1 MAESPQPTM
10 QKRTISLKS
19 FSGETCSS
27 QSDLPT
33 GSSLPAFTVT
43 SPLFPLESKTRF
55 LPPIH
60 YLDPLSDSR
69 VQRLLPFGFET
80 ALVEEFRGS
89 KRCAEPRPAAAGQP
103 PLRPALPPRV
113 RNRNHALKT
122 QEQSGDR
129 SVRRI
134 SSRAHPDCVCFRH
147 IRGPP
152 VIDFAAGDAIDE
164 LHGTLLGNSNRRS
177 SCQSSL
183 LSRSI
188 QRRPKRR
195 RDGHS
200 QPGDTATRGLES
212 SRRESLCQSVFSGCG
227 RGECG
232 GLVVEEPLGASE
244 QARPRSR
251 IPVQRQYAH
260 HH

>member
-10 QKRTISLKS
+10 QKRTMSLKS

-27 QSDLPT
+27 QSDFPT
-33 GSSLPAFTVT
+33 ESSLPAFTVT
-43 SPLFPLESKTRF
+43 PPLFPLESKTRF

-69 VQRLLPFGFET
+69 VERLLPSGFEA

-134 SSRAHPDCVCFRH
+134 GSRAHRDCVRFRH

-152 VIDFAAGDAIDE
+152 VIDFAAGDAIHE
-164 LHGTLLGNSNRRS
+164 LDGTLRGDSNRRS
-177 SCQSSL
+177 SCQPARL
-183 LSRSI
+183 PGRI
-188 QRRPKRR
+188 HRR
-195 RDGHS
+195 R
-200 QPGDTATRGLES
+200 E
-212 SRRESLCQSVFSGCG
+212 
-227 RGECG
+227 
-232 GLVVEEPLGASE
+232 
-244 QARPRSR
+244 
-251 IPVQRQYAH
+251 
-260 HH
+260 

>member
-80 ALVEEFRGS
+80 APVEEFRGS
-89 KRCAEPRPAAAGQP
+89 KRCAEPRPAAGGQP
-103 PLRPALPPRV
+103 PLRP
-113 RNRNHALKT
+113 
-122 QEQSGDR
+122 
-129 SVRRI
+129 VRRI
-134 SSRAHPDCVCFRH
+134 GSRAHRDCVCFRN

-188 QRRPKRR
+188 QRRPKCR

-200 QPGDTATRGLES
+200 QCGDTPTRGLES